1 MASIQEYIR
10 GLHPDLLKQ
19 ILWEYCEAGEEYDPA
34 TILLVCDALQK
45 HDPRPQAHLTPFLAQ
60 KKMFLELN

>member
-1 MASIQEYIR
+1 MASLQEYIC

-45 HDPRPQAHLTPFLAQ
+45 HDRSLPDPRVAFRHFCRQYLS
-60 KKMFLELN
+60 